1 MACANGWKRINL
13 NSWTQNQGGENE
25 MRDTKSEGFF
35 ENAERT
41 KNKTERKKKKYSR
54 DRSRTRA

>member
-1 MACANGWKRINL
+1 
-13 NSWTQNQGGENE
+13 